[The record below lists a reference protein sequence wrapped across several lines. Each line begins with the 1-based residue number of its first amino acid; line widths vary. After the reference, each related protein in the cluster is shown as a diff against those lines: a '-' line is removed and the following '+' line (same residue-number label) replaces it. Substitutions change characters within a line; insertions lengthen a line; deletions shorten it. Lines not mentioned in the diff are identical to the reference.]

1 MKYQTNEIDM
11 TEKEEERVGKMLG
24 DVSET
29 IKHLLLPVH
38 PEQSTPYAQKYIEF
52 RSNGLKSPL

>member
-1 MKYQTNEIDM
+1 M
-11 TEKEEERVGKMLG
+11 KEEERVGKMLG
-24 DVSET
+24 AVSET

>member
-11 TEKEEERVGKMLG
+11 TEERRGESRENDRSCLRNYQTLVAL
-24 DVSET
+24 S
-29 IKHLLLPVH
+29 
-38 PEQSTPYAQKYIEF
+38 STRTKYSLCPKYIEF